1 MLGTG
6 TPRLELDPTVAELRY
21 RRLTAALPHTPVHY
35 TVAANPEPALLRA
48 LASAGC
54 RFAVSTLDELRAV
67 VEAGARATDLICCSD
82 LHRRADLVA
91 AWRLGVRFF
100 VVSSSMQTRKLAALA
115 PGAAVLCRVSTSSTQ
130 PHPAVGSCPPTVA
143 AGVLL
148 GAHEAGLEVAG
159 VSVQTG
165 RGDAFAVDASLEA
178 AARTFD
184 LLSARGV
191 SPRLLDLGGALP
203 PRMEEAGRPLPAYAA
218 TVELALRRHFGDH
231 RPRTV
236 LSTGRVIAAD
246 AGTLVTTVVSVE
258 RHGEH
263 RRVILDGALCMRC
276 LRATRIRTDDRD
288 GATGPCALAT
298 VAGRGAGRLPGDL
311 VNLPVSLAQGDQVH
325 LLSAGACVGCCSP
338 DVPVAVRRPAPARY
352 PSLFAC

>member
-1 MLGTG
+1 LFGTG
-6 TPRLELDPTVAELRY
+6 TPRIELDPTAAELRY

-54 RFAVSTLDELRAV
+54 RFAVSGLDELRAAV
-67 VEAGARATDLICCSD
+67 QAGARTTDLVCCSD

-91 AWRLGVRFF
+91 AWRLGVRVF

-115 PGAAVLCRVSTSSTQ
+115 PGAAVLCRVSPTSTH
-130 PHPAVGSCPPTVA
+130 PHPAAGSCPPTVA

-165 RGDAFAVDASLEA
+165 RNDAFALEASVEA

-184 LLSARGV
+184 LLSASGI
-191 SPRLLDLGGALP
+191 SPWLVDLGGALP
-203 PRMEEAGRPLPAYAA
+203 PRLEEVGRPLPAYAA
-218 TVELALRRHFGDH
+218 TVELALRRHFGHH
-231 RPRTV
+231 RPRTI
-236 LSTGRVIAAD
+236 LSTGRAIAAD

-258 RHGEH
+258 RHDSH
-263 RRVILDGALCMRC
+263 RRVTLDGELCIRC
-276 LRATRIRTDDRD
+276 LRAARIRTDDRD
-288 GATGPCALAT
+288 GAAGPCALAT
-298 VAGRGAGRLPGDL
+298 VAGRGTGRLPGEL
-311 VNLPVSLAQGDQVH
+311 VNLPMSLAEGDEVR

-338 DVPVAVRRPAPARY
+338 DVTVAVRRPAPARY
-352 PSLFAC
+352 PSLYAC